1 MKINEILSEARNGS
15 VIVVDVQPAYSSFI
29 NFESELMSFLNKQRR
44 ILMLVNSDEEGYSND
59 SITDIKEYWESNEF
73 TNWNAVTL
81 IDKGYGYLRSWMD
94 QGIPENIIIKTI
106 REMYQQRVNDSR
118 LLFQHNENPEE
129 DFKKFIGFNFEDW
142 MLDDA
147 ISVDWISLKLLKTF
161 SGSYIT
167 GGAENECLKEV
178 ELLMSAFNIRSKRIS
193 KFIF

>member
-1 MKINEILSEARNGS
+1 MNIREIIVEARYS
-15 VIVVDVQPAYSSFI
+15 STIVVDVQPAYSRFI
-29 NFESELMSFLNKQRR
+29 KFTPELMQFLNTQKR
-44 ILMLVNSDEEGYSND
+44 ILMLVNSDEEGYTND
-59 SITDIKEYWESNEF
+59 SITDIKEYWESNGF
-73 TNWNAVTL
+73 ANWNAVKL

-118 LLFQHNENPEE
+118 VLFQHNENPEE

-142 MLDDA
+142 MLDDS
-147 ISVDWISLKLLKTF
+147 ISVDWISLKLLKSF

-167 GGAENECLKEV
+167 GGGCNECLKEV